1 MRLVIGPQA
10 VMRVMRDMVTV
21 GAMVVRLGVGIV
33 RCRRRVRGSR
43 LGMRTMREDGVL
55 KVLTGQT
62 TLNEL
67 ARTVA

>member
-1 MRLVIGPQA
+1 MLTMTEEIERLTAASAPSSEI
-10 VMRVMRDMVTV
+10 
-21 GAMVVRLGVGIV
+21 
-33 RCRRRVRGSR
+33 RRHARRE
-43 LGMRTMREDGVL
+43 GMRTMREDGVL